1 MIRFMK
7 ITVLSPKIEH
17 LVYDMDQ
24 RSSLQLMDSNTRDEI
39 FFQLSNDIIS
49 SDTFTWAEFN
59 VEKTDKEMLE

>member
-7 ITVLSPKIEH
+7 ITVLSPKIQH

-24 RSSLQLMDSNTRDEI
+24 RSHLQLVDSNIGDEI
-39 FFQLSNDIIS
+39 LFQLSNDIIS